1 MNHLSS
7 RRLRNERGQGLIEY
21 TLVLLLVA
29 LGFWL
34 GVKDGN
40 VGLYL
45 AKNWSQVRDCVSQP
59 FTSCDGSK

>member
-1 MNHLSS
+1 MNLLHA
-7 RRLRNERGQGLIEY
+7 RLHRQSGQGLIEY
-21 TLVLLLVA
+21 TLVVLLVT

-34 GVKDGN
+34 GVKDSN

-59 FTSCDGSK
+59 FSSCIGGS